1 MPLSVFTT
9 LIVGVITT
17 PSKHG
22 NTAKH
27 TTPHTKD
34 RNNVQDHHHRRP
46 LRNRR
51 SHRKRRHLRQLR
63 HRHLQPHPPA
73 ASQTVTEEAAIDT
86 AYYCE
91 WVTVYDYY
99 GNWVTLWQCY

>member
-1 MPLSVFTT
+1 MFKT
-9 LIVGVITT
+9 IITAALFAT
-17 PSKHG
+17 VAA
-22 NTAKH
+22 TANASISDSFDID
-27 TTPHTKD
+27 TSSLT
-34 RNNVQDHHHRRP
+34 
-46 LRNRR
+46 
-51 SHRKRRHLRQLR
+51 
-63 HRHLQPHPPA
+63 PPA